1 MLFVVRAVVSMVKE
15 SFQYPEYSPRGFVR
29 VETENAKIRAGSV
42 PCREVKQRE
51 DYIKTRTNQNQ
62 FTQKRR
68 ERPQKGENIS
78 LFSSSTAPSLFN
90 KRTRRKTLIQNMS
103 NPVVFFDM
111 EIGGQPAGR
120 IEMTVRICIVSVL
133 FCAKCFLLLAK
144 ALMFVVF
151 SLR

>member
-1 MLFVVRAVVSMVKE
+1 MNQKSTRS
-15 SFQYPEYSPRGFVR
+15 SSRG
-29 VETENAKIRAGSV
+29 
-42 PCREVKQRE
+42 
-51 DYIKTRTNQNQ
+51 
-62 FTQKRR
+62 

-78 LFSSSTAPSLFN
+78 FSSSTAPSFFYN
-90 KRTRRKTLIQNMS
+90 KRTREEEKNFNSENMS

-120 IEMTVRICIVSVL
+120 IEMTVRMYIVSVL
-133 FCAKCFLLLAK
+133 FYARFLLLAN

>member
-1 MLFVVRAVVSMVKE
+1 MPSIH
-15 SFQYPEYSPRGFVR
+15 RGFVR

-51 DYIKTRTNQNQ
+51 EYIKTRTNQNQ

-78 LFSSSTAPSLFN
+78 LFSSSTAPSLSHN
-90 KRTRRKTLIQNMS
+90 KRTREEEKNFNSENMS

-120 IEMTVRICIVSVL
+120 IEMTVRIYVSFL
-133 FCAKCFLLLAK
+133 FS
-144 ALMFVVF
+144 FVQSVSFFSRESVDVRHVF

>member
-1 MLFVVRAVVSMVKE
+1 
-15 SFQYPEYSPRGFVR
+15 
-29 VETENAKIRAGSV
+29 V

-51 DYIKTRTNQNQ
+51 EYIKTRTNQNQ

-78 LFSSSTAPSLFN
+78 LFSSSTAPSLFHN
-90 KRTRRKTLIQNMS
+90 KLVREEKNFNSENMS

-120 IEMTVRICIVSVL
+120 IEMTVRIRIVSVL
-133 FCAKCFLLLAK
+133 FFVQSVFLLLLLAK
-144 ALMFVVF
+144 A
-151 SLR
+151 R

>member
-1 MLFVVRAVVSMVKE
+1 M
-15 SFQYPEYSPRGFVR
+15 
-29 VETENAKIRAGSV
+29 

-51 DYIKTRTNQNQ
+51 EYKDTNEP
-62 FTQKRR
+62 KSIYVRR
-68 ERPQKGENIS
+68 GERDHKKGKIS
-78 LFSSSTAPSLFN
+78 LFFPLRQRLHFSTTNSSREEEKNFN
-90 KRTRRKTLIQNMS
+90 SENMS

-120 IEMTVRICIVSVL
+120 IEMTVRIRIVSVL
-133 FCAKCFLLLAK
+133 FYAKCFLLLLAK

>member
-1 MLFVVRAVVSMVKE
+1 
-15 SFQYPEYSPRGFVR
+15 
-29 VETENAKIRAGSV
+29 
-42 PCREVKQRE
+42 
-51 DYIKTRTNQNQ
+51 
-62 FTQKRR
+62 
-68 ERPQKGENIS
+68 
-78 LFSSSTAPSLFN
+78 
-90 KRTRRKTLIQNMS
+90 MS

-133 FCAKCFLLLAK
+133 FYAKCFLLLLAK